1 MRRICVFCGSAAG
14 TDPDILTQARI
25 LGRILAERGIG
36 LVYGGASIGVMGAVA
51 DACMEAGGDVTG
63 VIPKTLLKR
72 EVAHRGIT
80 KLIVVDSMHTR
91 KAQMAALSDAFIA
104 LPGGFGTFE
113 EVFEMI
119 TWNQLGILGK
129 PILLVD
135 VNGFYAGLDAF
146 IRQASQAGFIRESA
160 LALYERVPDVAE
172 AVRRLHTS

>member
-1 MRRICVFCGSAAG
+1 MRRICVFCGSAPG
-14 TDPDILTQARI
+14 TDPDVVEEARR
-25 LGRILAERGIG
+25 LGRAMAGSGIG

-51 DACMEAGGDVTG
+51 DACLEAGGDVTG

-91 KAQMAALSDAFIA
+91 KAQMAVLSDAFIA

-119 TWNQLGILGK
+119 TWNQLGILTK
-129 PILLVD
+129 PILLVN
-135 VNGFYAGLDAF
+135 VNGFYDGLDAF
-146 IRQASQAGFIRESA
+146 VRHAAASGFIREPALDLYELVPDAQSA
-160 LALYERVPDVAE
+160 LERI
-172 AVRRLHTS
+172 RHT